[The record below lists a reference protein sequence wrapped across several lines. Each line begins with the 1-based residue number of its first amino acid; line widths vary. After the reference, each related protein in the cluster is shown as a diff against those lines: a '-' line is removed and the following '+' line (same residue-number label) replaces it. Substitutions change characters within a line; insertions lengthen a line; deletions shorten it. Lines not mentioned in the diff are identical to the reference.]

1 MRPFVVLA
9 LFAAVQVQ
17 AQSPVD
23 PGLASYIASIR
34 AIDNHAHPMA
44 VVPAGGAPDTDYD
57 ALPLG
62 GIPDFPLPWR
72 LTLDAPVWGQAA
84 RALNGVSTP
93 AQALDRAGIALEFA
107 NRIAMGPGLAGERF
121 RWVPFDDALIF
132 PLDSRR
138 AGQTPDTRAL
148 YPLEA
153 KVLKRYL
160 AYLDSSSEIPPT
172 LSGFERD
179 VAVPT
184 LRHQRESGALA
195 IKFEVAYLR
204 AFDFATPDTARAA
217 AIYAQYAKGGT
228 PSAEEVKVLSD
239 ALFRFVARE
248 AGKLG
253 MAVHLHA
260 LEFFGGYYDAEGAR
274 PGLLEPVFNDSTLR
288 GTNFVLIHGGWPHVG
303 ETEAM
308 LAKPNVYADLSMMD
322 LILAPEELATVL
334 RGWLMR
340 WPDKVL
346 FGTDAFD
353 NGPKQ
358 TWMMGAWV
366 ASTTARRAL
375 GMALTAM
382 VRDGDITMPQARVL
396 ARKVLRDNAIELYHL
411 K

>member
-1 MRPFVVLA
+1 MRPLVVLT
-9 LFAAVQVQ
+9 LLVTIQ
-17 AQSPVD
+17 ARAQTPVD
-23 PGLASYIASIR
+23 PSLAAYIASIR
-34 AIDNHAHPMA
+34 AVDNHAHPMA
-44 VVPAGGAPDTDYD
+44 VVSAGGAPDTDYD

-62 GIPDFPLPWR
+62 GIPEFALPWR

-84 RALNGVSTP
+84 RAMQGSSTP
-93 AQALDRAGIALEFA
+93 AQALDRAGIDVEFA
-107 NRIAMGPGLAGERF
+107 NRITMGAGLGNDRF
-121 RWVPFDDALIF
+121 RWVPFDDPMIF
-132 PLDSRR
+132 PLDNRL
-138 AGQTPDTRAL
+138 AGLTPDARAL
-148 YPLEA
+148 YPLET
-153 KVLKRYL
+153 KLLRRYL
-160 AYLDSSSEIPPT
+160 ADLG
-172 LSGFERD
+172 L
-179 VAVPT
+179 
-184 LRHQRESGALA
+184 GALPATLAEFENQVAIPLLRRQRDAGAPA

-217 AIYAQYAKGGT
+217 GIYAQYAAGGT
-228 PSAEEVKVLSD
+228 PPADEVKVLSD

-260 LEFFGGYYDAEGAR
+260 LEFFGGYYQAEGAR

-308 LAKPNVYADLSMMD
+308 LAKPNVYADISMMD
-322 LILAPEELATVL
+322 LVLAPEELATVL

-353 NGPKQ
+353 GGPKQ
-358 TWMMGAWV
+358 TWVMGAWV

-382 VRDGDITMPQARVL
+382 VRDGDITMSQARVL
-396 ARKVLRDNAIELYHL
+396 AKKVLRDNAIALYHL

>member
-1 MRPFVVLA
+1 M
-9 LFAAVQVQ
+9 
-17 AQSPVD
+17 
-23 PGLASYIASIR
+23 
-34 AIDNHAHPMA
+34 AI
-44 VVPAGGAPDTDYD
+44 VPSGGAPDTDYD

-62 GIPDFPLPWR
+62 GIPPFPLPWR

-84 RALNGVSTP
+84 RALQGAGTP
-93 AQALDRAGIALEFA
+93 AQALDRAGIELEFA
-107 NRIAMGPGLAGERF
+107 NRIAMGGGLGAGRF
-121 RWVPFDDALIF
+121 RWVPFDDPLIF
-132 PLDSRR
+132 PLDTRQ

-153 KVLKRYL
+153 RLLKRYL
-160 AYLDSSSEIPPT
+160 VDLGLSGLPPT
-172 LSGFERD
+172 LAEFEGQ
-179 VAVPT
+179 VVVPL
-184 LRHQRESGALA
+184 LRRQHDAGAPA

-217 AIYAQYAKGGT
+217 TIYAHYVALGT

-239 ALFRFVARE
+239 ALFRDVARE
-248 AGKLG
+248 AGRLG

-260 LEFFGGYYDAEGAR
+260 LEFFGGYYEAEGAR

-288 GTNFVLIHGGWPHVG
+288 GTNFVMIHGGWPHVG

-308 LAKPNVYADLSMMD
+308 LAKPNVYADISMMD

-353 NGPKQ
+353 GGPKQ
-358 TWMMGAWV
+358 TWGMGAWV
-366 ASTTARRAL
+366 AATTARRAL

-382 VRDGDITMPQARVL
+382 VRDGDITTAQARVL
-396 ARKVLRDNAIELYHL
+396 AKKVLRDNALALYHL